1 MIDQFIHKVR
11 CDQDLEME
19 EAKACLNTILEGDYD
34 DAVIADLLCAL
45 SIKGESVSEITGF
58 ARGLLDKSISVN
70 LPGEAIDICGT
81 GGLSFDRFNV
91 STASAFVVAS
101 GDIPVIKHGNRGSKK
116 PNGSFDLLESL
127 GCRFDFNSDQIS
139 EIFLKTNI
147 CFLFARTYHPVMKK
161 VAEARRLAGRRTI
174 FNLSAPLCNPAHPHF
189 QVVGTTDIKTARRLA
204 QVLMDLGKKRGLV
217 VTGEPGIDDISTSG
231 KTHVVELEG
240 QEYKEFELNPSDFG
254 IQSQD
259 YESIPGGDHLK
270 NAEILLNLFRDGSP
284 KSILD
289 LVCVNSGAAF
299 YCFGKTD
306 SIYDGYILSK
316 QLISEGKVQDRF
328 ERYRNLSN

>member
-1 MIDQFIHKVR
+1 MIDQFIEKVR
-11 CDQDLEME
+11 CNQDLEMV
-19 EAKACLNTILEGDYD
+19 EAKACLNAILEGDYD
-34 DAVIADLLCAL
+34 DEVIADLLGAL
-45 SIKGESVSEITGF
+45 SVKGESVSEITGF
-58 ARGLLDKSISVN
+58 AKALLDKSIAVD
-70 LPGEAIDICGT
+70 LPGEAIDLCGT
-81 GGLSFDRFNV
+81 GGLPFDRFNV
-91 STASAFVVAS
+91 STASAFVVAA

-127 GCRFDFNSDQIS
+127 GCGFDFNPDQIQ
-139 EIFLKTNI
+139 EIFSKTNI
-147 CFLFARTYHPVMKK
+147 CFLFARKYHPVMKK
-161 VAEARRLAGRRTI
+161 VAGARRLAGRRTI

-189 QVVGTTDIKTARRLA
+189 QVVGTTNIKTARRLA
-204 QVLMDLGKKRGLV
+204 QVLMDLGRKRGLV

-231 KTHVVELEG
+231 KTHVIELEG
-240 QEYKEFELNPSDFG
+240 QELKEFELNPPDFG

-270 NAEILLNLFRDGSP
+270 NAEICLNLFRDGSP
-284 KSILD
+284 QSILD

-316 QLISEGKVQDRF
+316 QLITEGRVLDQF
-328 ERYRNLSN
+328 ERYRRLTN